1 MEAQSGTTTRTPLR
15 VFLLVGATVV
25 VVLGSVFSVT
35 VETRGRRRLSGLESI
50 NNLKNLAL
58 AVHNYAVSEG
68 GRLPRTL
75 HEPASQS
82 WRTQILQYVDQAD
95 LEREYQSDQPW
106 NSGSNAELVRIHLNV
121 FDSPDGRRGMNPGQE
136 WAPSDY
142 GMISG
147 PGTVQPGDRAVT
159 LDEITAGDGLAST
172 LILGE
177 CVGLKLAWGEP
188 RDPHIEREQI
198 GIQRVGRDQK
208 STYLLSTSSSAPAV
222 AFADGAARMLN
233 PKIDPKV
240 LKALCTIGGDEPINQ
255 EDYLR

>member
-1 MEAQSGTTTRTPLR
+1 MEAQSNATNRKPFIVMVWTI
-15 VFLLVGATVV
+15 VLVGITLMFAIDTQVRPRRPRNN
-25 VVLGSVFSVT
+25 L
-35 VETRGRRRLSGLESI
+35 ETI

-58 AVHNYAVSEG
+58 AIHNAATLDS

-82 WRTQILQYVDQAD
+82 WRTQVLQYVDRAD
-95 LEREYQSDQPW
+95 LQREYQPDQPW
-106 NSGSNAELVRIHLNV
+106 DSGTNAELARAHLNV

-159 LDEITAGDGLAST
+159 MDKIAAGDGLGST
-172 LILGE
+172 LLLGE
-177 CVGLKLAWGEP
+177 CVGLKLGWAEP

-198 GIQRVGRDQK
+198 GIEIVGRDQK
-208 STYLLSTSSSAPAV
+208 STSLLSTSSSAPAV
-222 AFADGAARMLN
+222 AFTDGGARQLN
-233 PKIDPKV
+233 SKIDLKV
-240 LKALCTIGGDEPINQ
+240 LKALCTIDGDEPINQ